1 MLVVDTLNAC
11 SDLNVHLYD
20 SPEHFM
26 KLSMEF
32 DACNGYFV
40 VNIKS

>member
-1 MLVVDTLNAC
+1 MCAGGGLRA
-11 SDLNVHLYD
+11 VHLCD
-20 SPEHFM
+20 SPEHFV
-26 KLSMEF
+26 KLSMKF